1 MVEAKPCL
9 DADRQRKTFTECF
22 REVYGKYREDEK
34 VVEMFRRVSPSFPQ
48 PGLLYDYLDLVEHI
62 RGSLTFLCTCDPDRI
77 PEYHLVE
84 IFKRRAKLLE
94 EVPKLVRAGV
104 IRDWEYDR
112 YMSHMDWLLDEWGKD
127 FKKFFLA
134 CTCGGR

>member
-1 MVEAKPCL
+1 MPENSK
-9 DADRQRKTFTECF
+9 FTECF
-22 REVYGKYREDEK
+22 RTVYGKYKEDKK
-34 VVEMFRRVSPSFPQ
+34 VIEMLKRVSPPFPE

-104 IRDWEYDR
+104 IRDNEYDH
-112 YMSHMDWLLDEWGKD
+112 YLEHIQWLFRNWEND

-134 CTCGGR
+134 CTCKKP